1 MKEVALAIIVFFGV
15 FLIFCG
21 FIMFFYP
28 EKAKQIISKAGSTFM
43 INYAE
48 LGIRL
53 IVGLAFVFVET
64 KFENVYNYFGYFL
77 IVSALLLMILPIKKH
92 NQFSKNASNYL
103 KPIYL
108 KILSPLSIAFGI
120 LVIYGI
126 I

>member
-1 MKEVALAIIVFFGV
+1 MKETAFVVILLFGV

-28 EKAKQIISKAGSTFM
+28 ENAKRLISKAGSTFM

-48 LGIRL
+48 LGTRL
-53 IVGLAFVFVET
+53 FVGLAFVLVET
-64 KFENVYNYFGYFL
+64 KFETVYDYFGYFL
-77 IVSALLLMILPIKKH
+77 IISALLLMILPIKKH
-92 NQFSKNASNYL
+92 NQFSKKASDYL

-108 KILSPLSIAFGI
+108 KLLAPISIVFGMLI
-120 LVIYGI
+120 IYGI